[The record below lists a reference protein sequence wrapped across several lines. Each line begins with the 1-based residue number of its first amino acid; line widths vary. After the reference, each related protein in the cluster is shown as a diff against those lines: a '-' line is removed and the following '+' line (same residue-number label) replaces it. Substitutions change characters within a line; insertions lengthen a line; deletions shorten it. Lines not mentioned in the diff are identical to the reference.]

1 MVQTLVGEANARK
14 SALDTVTLKAE
25 DNVIPLL
32 GKAAANVVKTFCA
45 SGP

>member
-32 GKAAANVVKTFCA
+32 GRL
-45 SGP
+45 PQML